1 MYSDSHLHTSF
12 SGDSDTPPEQQIE
25 RAVSLG
31 MEHLTI
37 TDHHDMDFPPSFCS
51 FELDLDHYI
60 PEMQRLRETCR
71 GRIDLGIGIE
81 LGLQPQ
87 LTRELPSCTSS
98 WPFDFVIGSQHLV
111 RRIDPYEMDQAIE
124 ALGTWDNVCRTYL
137 EEELANLKQF
147 DCWDIAGHLDYVVR
161 YGRDRA
167 GEYTW
172 EKYGDVLDEILR
184 TVIEKGK
191 GIEYNTAGFKAGL
204 GWGHPMPDAWKRYRE
219 LGGEIL
225 TIGSDAHVPQ
235 YVGDHF
241 QEAGD
246 FLKSVGFRYYC
257 IYRNRKP
264 VFLPL

>member
-172 EKYGDVLDEILR
+172 ENTVTFWMKYSAPSLKRGRES
-184 TVIEKGK
+184 
-191 GIEYNTAGFKAGL
+191 NTTRPVSKPVSAGAI
-204 GWGHPMPDAWKRYRE
+204 PC
-219 LGGEIL
+219 L
-225 TIGSDAHVPQ
+225 THGRGTGSSAVKFSPSAQ
-235 YVGDHF
+235 TRM
-241 QEAGD
+241 
-246 FLKSVGFRYYC
+246 FRSTSAT
-257 IYRNRKP
+257 ISRKP
-264 VFLPL
+264 EIF